1 MDETTSPPRLAPALE
16 MMVSVVRQAVDQVDE
31 APDGQLAVRNV
42 GSLLANIL
50 EVVEDDQRI
59 HDGVDGVYAAAL
71 GLRETLDK
79 SPDVSVVERRR
90 RALATSLDTLRTSL
104 GHAKPNAV
112 GRARHVVW

>member
-1 MDETTSPPRLAPALE
+1 MDATLTPPRLAPALE
-16 MMVSVVRQAVDQVDE
+16 MMLSVVKQAIDQLEE

-42 GSLLANIL
+42 GTLLSNIL

-59 HDGVDGVYAAAL
+59 HDGVDGVYSAAL

-79 SPDVSVVERRR
+79 SGDGAVVERRR
-90 RALATSLDTLRTSL
+90 RMLATSLDTLRNSL
-104 GHAKPNAV
+104 AHAKPNAV